1 MDSVAAA
8 VRAAR
13 DRLFAGLLH
22 GLPSQLD
29 NDPGAPPLESIVET
43 VPGPELPVQLAQTIA
58 IGQIDDLNPRIMPG
72 APGVYTEY
80 HITVSSVLVNR
91 SAWHGTSFDLLALG
105 GFAQVPEGRVVA
117 QRLHGVGRQLE
128 SGNTY
133 LMFVNYRAFAECFT
147 VVKLWEIRNGIV
159 VATSRDDLARVRVKS
174 SSVDGSPIA
183 LVVGRLRAAIAALQP
198 PSN

>member
-1 MDSVAAA
+1 MDSVPAA

-13 DRLFAGLLH
+13 DRLFAALLH

-29 NDPGAPPLESIVET
+29 NSPGAPPLESIVEG
-43 VPGPELPVQLAQTIA
+43 VPSPELPVQLAQTIV
-58 IGQIDDLNPRIMPG
+58 IGEINDLNPRIMPG

-80 HITVSSVLVNR
+80 HVAVSSVLTNR
-91 SAWHGTSFDLLALG
+91 SAWHGTSFDSLELG
-105 GFAQVPEGRVVA
+105 GFAQTPEGRVVA

-133 LMFVNYRAFAECFT
+133 LMFVNYRASAECFT
-147 VVKLWEIRNGIV
+147 VVKLWEIRNGVV
-159 VATSRDDLARVRVKS
+159 VATLRDDLARVNQKT
-174 SSVDGSPIA
+174 SSVNGSPITS
-183 LVVGRLRAAIAALQP
+183 VVGRLQAAIAALQP